1 MYMYTIWWYVPVY
14 HVHRPS
20 PTQRRRVTV
29 EDFITKCIYVI
40 MCAISGSIPI
50 KKVKFNTKLE
60 HEFIQNYKLLQN
72 SFKKTTVDKV
82 RVRNDHA
89 KERRTGL
96 LFQIPSPHIS
106 QIKRATVLKYF
117 IFQNHNNYY
126 WTVVEEQLVMSF
138 TYFVWDVGV
147 DF

>member
-1 MYMYTIWWYVPVY
+1 
-14 HVHRPS
+14 
-20 PTQRRRVTV
+20 
-29 EDFITKCIYVI
+29 

-50 KKVKFNTKLE
+50 KKVKFSTKLE

-72 SFKKTTVDKV
+72 SFKKTSVDKV

-96 LFQIPSPHIS
+96 LFQISSPHSS

-126 WTVVEEQLVMSF
+126 
-138 TYFVWDVGV
+138 
-147 DF
+147 

>member
-1 MYMYTIWWYVPVY
+1 MQCKLFVNYWNVCIQFDDMYQFTMFTGPL
-14 HVHRPS
+14 PLKGEL
-20 PTQRRRVTV
+20 RVTV

-50 KKVKFNTKLE
+50 KKVKFSTKLE
-60 HEFIQNYKLLQN
+60 HEYIQNYKLLQN
-72 SFKKTTVDKV
+72 SFKKTSVDKV

-96 LFQIPSPHIS
+96 LFQISSPHIS

-126 WTVVEEQLVMSF
+126 
-138 TYFVWDVGV
+138 
-147 DF
+147 

>member
-1 MYMYTIWWYVPVY
+1 
-14 HVHRPS
+14 
-20 PTQRRRVTV
+20 
-29 EDFITKCIYVI
+29 

-72 SFKKTTVDKV
+72 SFKKTSVDKV

-96 LFQIPSPHIS
+96 LSRFQ
-106 QIKRATVLKYF
+106 VL
-117 IFQNHNNYY
+117 IFPKSKGLQ
-126 WTVVEEQLVMSF
+126 F
-138 TYFVWDVGV
+138 
-147 DF
+147 

>member
-1 MYMYTIWWYVPVY
+1 
-14 HVHRPS
+14 
-20 PTQRRRVTV
+20 
-29 EDFITKCIYVI
+29 

-50 KKVKFNTKLE
+50 KKVKFSTKLE

-72 SFKKTTVDKV
+72 SFKKTSVDKV

-89 KERRTGL
+89 KERKTGL

-117 IFQNHNNYY
+117 IFQNRNNYY
-126 WTVVEEQLVMSF
+126 
-138 TYFVWDVGV
+138 
-147 DF
+147 

>member
-1 MYMYTIWWYVPVY
+1 
-14 HVHRPS
+14 
-20 PTQRRRVTV
+20 
-29 EDFITKCIYVI
+29 

-50 KKVKFNTKLE
+50 KKVKFSTKLE

-72 SFKKTTVDKV
+72 SFKKTSVDKV

-96 LFQIPSPHIS
+96 LFQISSPHIS

-117 IFQNHNNYY
+117 IFQNRNNYY
-126 WTVVEEQLVMSF
+126 
-138 TYFVWDVGV
+138 
-147 DF
+147 